1 MIALFDMISYYD
13 VKKKKKVEKLMWTRF
28 KRDRPIGSKYKN
40 SWMRKGAKMQNDLIE
55 KVEIPKDS
63 FDIING
69 SVPKEPQVPEIVEMM
84 RSQ

>member
-1 MIALFDMISYYD
+1 
-13 VKKKKKVEKLMWTRF
+13 
-28 KRDRPIGSKYKN
+28 
-40 SWMRKGAKMQNDLIE
+40 MRKWVNMQNDLIE

-69 SVPKEPQVPEIVEMM
+69 SVPKEPQVPEMVEMM

>member
-1 MIALFDMISYYD
+1 
-13 VKKKKKVEKLMWTRF
+13 
-28 KRDRPIGSKYKN
+28 
-40 SWMRKGAKMQNDLIE
+40 MRKGAKMQNDLIE

-69 SVPKEPQVPEIVEMM
+69 SVPKDLRYLKLLKMM